1 MSASEVSA
9 RGVCRWCRAF
19 GWGVVEWQE
28 QPEPCKQALPSSHPS
43 LEPAGTLSELYGRHV
58 PTPTAPEGAG
68 FGCQGVRG
76 VLRTSRAPSRAIG
89 AQERAP
95 SACRRRP
102 WNSEPHSSWNSLRI
116 RSMGVGEVSTRQ
128 RQTAFTGF
136 FPLKRSRSGGGTDP
150 AARHVCRCPQCALPA
165 VL

>member
-116 RSMGVGEVSTRQ
+116 RSMGVEYSTY
-128 RQTAFTGF
+128 
-136 FPLKRSRSGGGTDP
+136 S
-150 AARHVCRCPQCALPA
+150 
-165 VL
+165 